1 MLVKS
6 GVTLKDN
13 IKFLFEGEEV
23 VGLLRYLHHCRHD
36 AYGITK

>member
-23 VGLLRYLHHCRHD
+23 LGLLE
-36 AYGITK
+36 GIYTIAAMMLME